1 MSCGRGNKI
10 SRGAALLFP
19 TSVWSRIPDRLLKE
33 REGKK
38 KKTPATNY
46 KTKPRFQGLGGRV
59 GRGAGDCRG
68 AVVAGEEQLSAA
80 WGQCRVTPRL
90 LRPSWDGAGSL
101 NQGSCA
107 ILGALSSPCCP
118 SPQIPGRQKSP
129 VTPLTSGRSH
139 SSPRQTLLFFLECN
153 CFTWCV
159 SFCCMMK

>member
-1 MSCGRGNKI
+1 MWQGKQDFQR
-10 SRGAALLFP
+10 SRAALSNL
-19 TSVWSRIPDRLLKE
+19 SVEQNPRQASE
-33 REGKK
+33 RKGRKKK

-46 KTKPRFQGLGGRV
+46 KTKTRFQGLGGRV

-68 AVVAGEEQLSAA
+68 AVVAGEEQLSGA

-107 ILGALSSPCCP
+107 ILGALSSPYCP

-139 SSPRQTLLFFLECN
+139 SSPRHFF
-153 CFTWCV
+153 FFGV
-159 SFCCMMK
+159 